1 MKIEEIKYFCD
12 VCKKET
18 NYEGCF
24 SVNYPVIFTTN
35 QTDGVAS
42 KPYIEQKQIDICRDC
57 ADKILKITA
66 SGCQGYNEYKVRN
79 KNTKWQKLKEWVK
92 LQIDGLNE
100 QLTDYDFDSYCKDIL
115 IDNFN
120 VMLQQMQELEVE
132 DE

>member
-24 SVNYPVIFTTN
+24 RVNYPVIFTTN
-35 QTDGVAS
+35 QIDGVAS

-79 KNTKWQKLKEWVK
+79 KDTKWQKLKEIIKNLYVK
-92 LQIDGLNE
+92 AEPGGIEHCVTN
-100 QLTDYDFDSYCKDIL
+100 YIYKK
-115 IDNFN
+115 
-120 VMLQQMQELEVE
+120 MRELEGE

>member
-24 SVNYPVIFTTN
+24 RVNYPVIFTTN

-79 KNTKWQKLKEWVK
+79 KDTKWQKLKEIIKKLYVK
-92 LQIDGLNE
+92 AEPGGIE
-100 QLTDYDFDSYCKDIL
+100 HCVTTYIHKK
-115 IDNFN
+115 
-120 VMLQQMQELEVE
+120 MQELEGEDVE
-132 DE
+132 D

>member
-12 VCKKET
+12 ICKKET
-18 NYEGCF
+18 NYKGCF
-24 SVNYPVIFTTN
+24 RVNYPVIFITN

-79 KNTKWQKLKEWVK
+79 EDTKWQILERW
-92 LQIDGLNE
+92 
-100 QLTDYDFDSYCKDIL
+100 LTDKHNNDDDNSLLYTEIL
-115 IDNFN
+115 IK
-120 VMLQQMQELEVE
+120 MRELEGE
-132 DE
+132 YE

>member
-24 SVNYPVIFTTN
+24 RVNYPVIFTTN

-66 SGCQGYNEYKVRN
+66 SGCQGYNEYKVIN
-79 KNTKWQKLKEWVK
+79 EDPKWQELKKWLKERNRKNK
-92 LQIDGLNE
+92 LHLKAYEFEYIDV
-100 QLTDYDFDSYCKDIL
+100 L
-115 IDNFN
+115 IK
-120 VMLQQMQELEVE
+120 MQELEEE
-132 DE
+132 DDKI

>member
-24 SVNYPVIFTTN
+24 RVNYPVIFTTN
-35 QTDGVAS
+35 RTDGVAS

-79 KNTKWQKLKEWVK
+79 KHTKWQELGRW
-92 LQIDGLNE
+92 
-100 QLTDYDFDSYCKDIL
+100 LTDKHNNDNDNSLLYTEIL
-115 IDNFN
+115 IK
-120 VMLQQMQELEVE
+120 MQELEGE
-132 DE
+132 DENTRK

>member
-79 KNTKWQKLKEWVK
+79 EDTKWQTLKEWLEEKK
-92 LQIDGLNE
+92 LI
-100 QLTDYDFDSYCKDIL
+100 SYGGSEEAYLDVSDK
-115 IDNFN
+115 
-120 VMLQQMQELEVE
+120 MQELEAEDVE
-132 DE
+132 D

>member
-24 SVNYPVIFTTN
+24 RVNYPVIFTTN

-79 KNTKWQKLKEWVK
+79 KDTKWQKLKEWLEYRTAENGVF
-92 LQIDGLNE
+92 DN
-100 QLTDYDFDSYCKDIL
+100 YDSLAVEDNLIL
-115 IDNFN
+115 DK
-120 VMLQQMQELEVE
+120 MQELEAE

>member
-24 SVNYPVIFTTN
+24 RVNYPVIFTTN

-79 KNTKWQKLKEWVK
+79 KDTKWQKLKEWLEYRTAENGVF
-92 LQIDGLNE
+92 DN
-100 QLTDYDFDSYCKDIL
+100 YDSLVVEDNLIL
-115 IDNFN
+115 DK
-120 VMLQQMQELEVE
+120 MQELEAE
-132 DE
+132 E